1 MQRQLNERT
10 EKLGIMGDSMER
22 LEGNSAGWADDVSKF
37 VGKQKKNLIM
47 GGEFRFFFLLFYIFS
62 PCCFSF
68 HSENEQ
74 WLLEF
79 VLIRPIC

>member
-47 GGEFRFFFLLFYIFS
+47 GGEFWIYFSFPLLF
-62 PCCFSF
+62 PC
-68 HSENEQ
+68 
-74 WLLEF
+74 LGG
-79 VLIRPIC
+79 